1 MNRTVLNRDEL
12 PSGSSIRRVS
22 ETAAELG
29 LDIEIVKMAESTR
42 TAEDAAAACGCQV
55 GQIIKSLVFENTD
68 TGVIT
73 LLLVSG
79 AHNADLDHVASVHG
93 LKLGRCDGRRV
104 RHETGFAIER
114 ESVVVLN
121 KIPIDDAKKLF
132 TQSWYQSH
140 TITGWFKNWLRVPAL
155 PKLITLKRLES
166 EFYLVPYPP
175 PTNSIRISD

>member
-29 LDIEIVKMAESTR
+29 LDIEIIKMAESTR

-73 LLLVSG
+73 LLLSSG
-79 AHNADLDHVASVHG
+79 AHNADLDHIASVHG

-104 RHETGFAIER
+104 RDETGFAIGGVAPIGHKIAVPVFMDEALMKHDIVWAAAGR
-114 ESVVVLN
+114 PDSVFSVDPKALAQATRAKV
-121 KIPIDDAKKLF
+121 IDV
-132 TQSWYQSH
+132 
-140 TITGWFKNWLRVPAL
+140 RPAG
-155 PKLITLKRLES
+155 E
-166 EFYLVPYPP
+166 
-175 PTNSIRISD
+175 